1 MSEPPTTSATE
12 AATAIA
18 PQQIVFASP
27 TSMDS
32 GFPPSQPGTN
42 DAAAAITSTSSTV
55 AGGPPPAAPSAT
67 TSPISLP
74 TPLHAQSIPPSFSA
88 ASSAAVSRGSSIRSN
103 APPSSAST
111 TRIRKGLLSRAGSEA
126 EDRIHRAASGTQ
138 HPLTTDDDDDEL
150 MITDSGPMPRRFASQ
165 NRGPPGASSTSRQ
178 SSHSSLSPT
187 TWGQRSAALGQK
199 PQSSSSSIA
208 SGNRSGS
215 GDARE
220 GSASIG
226 GLSLG
231 RAMSVSSVSS
241 VNSTSSLEAVPFR
254 EAPLGNVRLGFG
266 GAGPRAAGRYARASP
281 YGPLS
286 TSMQP
291 STQSPSSAQDQV
303 HADGYAAI
311 VDLNPLESA
320 PLAPGAEAS
329 AAYAD
334 LSTSAPASDRHKG
347 VPKPASDAWMYRVGP
362 GMRTNKPRIPSEA
375 ASPESAELP
384 LDDAPSSSSPAKRS
398 RDVLRQKFAKGAG
411 RLGGKASIVT
421 GLGPAPSDQFAVYN
435 PLDSSEDEVNLVP
448 PMRTPL
454 PRNSSYFSSA
464 PHSANSA
471 AATPLHPSLT
481 PVPADFRTSSVTN
494 APLFVPKYGEDLLP
508 TRNTP
513 EPFLAPSSSSVPHDD
528 RIGPAA
534 SSSQAPSLP
543 PLSYAAGSSSITF
556 DLSPFFAA
564 SDAARIGGI
573 GHPRRRSSATQR
585 PQLLSAHSSNDA
597 FDRTASPG
605 LMVDDPSVASAPAA
619 QPSLYTVPSPALSAQ
634 RSPQVGPNLT
644 SSPSPHPT
652 PAEVV
657 RMEAQAGIASLP
669 DSPSEPSP
677 VPASYSPALGDETV
691 APRRLRDSSHPRI
704 RRPSS
709 GTGSE
714 ASLPMATAAGPSR
727 RPESLQRQRMWS
739 NAKRPA
745 ILRARTSESSI
756 SRGRRSQSHDC
767 KASSP
772 APQSPIEDPILE
784 GAYDRPGTHS
794 KNSSSS
800 TVPGNEL
807 DARVLPQV
815 SVIPEDD
822 DGSSTSIATP
832 QLRAVRAADVQSIT
846 SSRPPSG
853 VEMDQHMALSPP
865 NGSTPPF
872 MVRPSQ
878 APRSAS
884 PASQLARSPE
894 TIRIGPARFTDS
906 IYGRSPASISNLR
919 SPRLL
924 PSSASIA
931 SDSPKSPSPR
941 VSSARGPNDFH
952 FGETLGEGSYSTVL
966 EAWDLL
972 SGPTPKEPGI
982 VDPNATSAAAAMV
995 GSESSRK
1002 RRRKVDLTG
1011 RKAYA
1016 IKVLDKVHILKQ
1028 GKQKYVSIEKEA
1040 LSRMIRHPGVVTLFW
1055 TFQDRE
1061 SLYFV
1066 LELAS
1071 NGELLNFI
1079 RKHGSFDL
1087 TSARYYAAQLADTI
1101 DAMHRAGVVHRDVKP
1116 ENILLDARHRIK
1128 ITDFGSAKIVHAA
1141 GEADSQ
1147 TTTATAQQ
1155 NETQP
1160 ATSSQ
1165 NQPRAA
1171 SFVGTA
1177 EYVSPELLVEKAQPA
1192 GKPADWWAFGCVLFQ
1207 MIAGRPPFKGVN
1219 EYQTLQKVKNREFTF
1234 PEGFPEDAQD
1244 LIDRVLTLDPA
1255 KRPSAAE
1262 IKGHRF
1268 FSDIDFGT
1276 LWEADAPEIKTG
1288 LVQPLPPAQ
1297 QRELGETSDFSFD
1310 EGFGSSEE
1318 SQAYNGDTQSIDYQ
1332 SRGGPDESSLSLDA
1346 ASSGQPN
1353 DADDSELSDASSDNH
1368 REGRDGASSLPRRQ
1382 SGLQRLADGFQSRFM
1397 SNNTGGPLSGNGGSP
1412 AFAQQSGGGA
1422 APRRKFST
1430 MSIDGANPASSQ
1442 ATSENGSEGA
1452 GQVPSRTMRPFSRSM
1467 QTMGSNPSP
1476 SHSPSPSVVVRNQAS
1491 LSVLGANSNSS
1502 TGSGLQQ
1509 SWAALLLPKE
1519 LMLYSLP
1526 VAQKKTGTGKMFTK
1540 RRQLVLTDFPRLLC
1554 VKETAAALKVKSEV
1568 ILAIPASKACDT
1580 GASSTGNASANGETA
1595 PKAAEFEKVSG
1606 RQAPAVSDEEAEQDD
1621 DSTAA
1626 ANLRSASQQ
1635 QQAIPNLL
1643 TALEYRGGKAFTIR
1657 IANGRNFLYETIS
1670 GDASGLVKCI
1680 QEARRS
1686 ASTLLKQGL

>member
-1 MSEPPTTSATE
+1 MSEPPTTSTHAAATQAASQQSMVASPTPMDGGFLPSQTGADE
-12 AATAIA
+12 AATGSDATRSTLA
-18 PQQIVFASP
+18 E
-27 TSMDS
+27 
-32 GFPPSQPGTN
+32 GPPS
-42 DAAAAITSTSSTV
+42 
-55 AGGPPPAAPSAT
+55 AGPSAT

-103 APPSSAST
+103 APPSSSAST

-126 EDRIHRAASGTQ
+126 EDRIHRAASGAQ
-138 HPLTTDDDDDEL
+138 HQLTTDDDDDEL
-150 MITDSGPMPRRFASQ
+150 MISDSGPMPRRFASQ
-165 NRGPPGASSTSRQ
+165 NRGLSGASGTSRQ
-178 SSHSSLSPT
+178 SSQSSLSPT
-187 TWGQRSAALGQK
+187 SWGQRPAVLGQQ
-199 PQSSSSSIA
+199 PHSSSSSIA

-215 GDARE
+215 GDASE

-226 GLSLG
+226 GVSLG

-266 GAGPRAAGRYARASP
+266 GAGPRAAGRYGRASP

-286 TSMQP
+286 TSLQSSNQGT
-291 STQSPSSAQDQV
+291 STMQDQTP
-303 HADGYAAI
+303 ANG
-311 VDLNPLESA
+311 SA
-320 PLAPGAEAS
+320 VMATQAPPDSALLAPGAEEPAAS
-329 AAYAD
+329 TA
-334 LSTSAPASDRHKG
+334 LSSSAPASDRHKG

-362 GMRTNKPRIPSEA
+362 GMRTNKPRIPSA
-375 ASPESAELP
+375 TPSPESAELP
-384 LDDAPSSSSPAKRS
+384 LADAPSSYSPAKRS
-398 RDVLRQKFAKGAG
+398 REVLRQKFAKGAG

-421 GLGPAPSDQFAVYN
+421 GLGPAPSDQLAVYN

-464 PHSANSA
+464 PHSVNSA
-471 AATPLHPSLT
+471 ATTPLHALT

-494 APLFVPKYGEDLLP
+494 APLFVPKYAEDSLP
-508 TRNTP
+508 ARNAP
-513 EPFLAPSSSSVPHDD
+513 EPFLAPNSSSVPRDG
-528 RIGPAA
+528 RILPTAN
-534 SSSQAPSLP
+534 SSQAPSLP
-543 PLSYAAGSSSITF
+543 PLSHATGSNNITS
-556 DLSPFFAA
+556 DLSPFFTA
-564 SDAARIGGI
+564 SDAARISGI

-585 PQLLSAHSSNDA
+585 PLLVSTHSSNDA
-597 FDRTASPG
+597 LDRTASPG
-605 LMVDDPSVASAPAA
+605 LMVEDPSVASAPAA
-619 QPSLYTVPSPALSAQ
+619 QPSLYTAPSPASSAQ
-634 RSPQVGPNLT
+634 RSPQVEHSLT

-677 VPASYSPALGDETV
+677 IPASYSPAIGDDAG
-691 APRRLRDSSHPRI
+691 APRRIRDSSHSRV

-709 GTGSE
+709 ATGSD
-714 ASLPMATAAGPSR
+714 ASGSVAAAAGPSR
-727 RPESLQRQRMWS
+727 RPESLQRQRLWS

-745 ILRARTSESSI
+745 ILRARTSETSI
-756 SRGRRSQSHDC
+756 SRGRRSQSLDR
-767 KASSP
+767 KVSSP
-772 APQSPIEDPILE
+772 APQSPIEDPIME
-784 GAYDRPGTHS
+784 GAYDGPGMHS

-800 TVPGNEL
+800 TVPGNDLE
-807 DARVLPQV
+807 ARVPPQV

-822 DGSSTSIATP
+822 DGSSAATP

-853 VEMDQHMALSPP
+853 IEMDQSMALSPP
-865 NGSTPPF
+865 NGSTLPF
-872 MVRPSQ
+872 MVRPGQ
-878 APRSAS
+878 IPRSPS

-894 TIRIGPARFTDS
+894 TIRIGPARVTDS

-919 SPRLL
+919 SPRLQ

-931 SDSPKSPSPR
+931 SDRPKSPAPR
-941 VSSARGPNDFH
+941 TSSARGPNDFH
-952 FGETLGEGSYSTVL
+952 FGDTLGEGSYSTVL

-972 SGPTPKEPGI
+972 SGPTPKEPGV

-995 GSESSRK
+995 GSDSTRK

-1066 LELAS
+1066 LELAN

-1087 TSARYYAAQLADTI
+1087 ISARYYAAQLADTI

-1116 ENILLDARHRIK
+1116 ENILLDARHRMK

-1141 GEADSQ
+1141 GEADSK
-1147 TTTATAQQ
+1147 TTLANAQAG
-1155 NETQP
+1155 TTP
-1160 ATSSQ
+1160 SASPSPSQ
-1165 NQPRAA
+1165 SRAA

-1244 LIDRVLTLDPA
+1244 LINRVLTLDPA

-1262 IKGHRF
+1262 IKAHCF
-1268 FSDIDFGT
+1268 FSDIDFDT
-1276 LWEADAPEIKTG
+1276 LWEAEAPEIKTG
-1288 LVQPLPPAQ
+1288 LVQPLPAPPQ
-1297 QRELGETSDFSFD
+1297 QREFGETSDFSFD

-1332 SRGGPDESSLSLDA
+1332 SREGLDESSLSLDA

-1368 REGRDGASSLPRRQ
+1368 RDGREGASGLPRRQ

-1397 SNNTGGPLSGNGGSP
+1397 SNNAGGSP
-1412 AFAQQSGGGA
+1412 AFAQQNGGGA

-1430 MSIDGANPASSQ
+1430 MSIDGHNAGSSQ
-1442 ATSENGSEGA
+1442 AASENGSEGA
-1452 GQVPSRTMRPFSRSM
+1452 GQANSRTMRPFSRSM
-1467 QTMGSNPSP
+1467 QAMGSNASP
-1476 SHSPSPSVVVRNQAS
+1476 SHSPSPSAVLRNQGS
-1491 LSVLGANSNSS
+1491 TSVLGANSTSS
-1502 TGSGLQQ
+1502 TGTGLQK

-1554 VKETAAALKVKSEV
+1554 VKETATALKVKSEV
-1568 ILAIPASKACDT
+1568 ILAIPAPKTGGT
-1580 GASSTGNASANGETA
+1580 GASLTGDGSANGEGV
-1595 PKAAEFEKVSG
+1595 PKLGEFEKVSG
-1606 RQAPAVSDEEAEQDD
+1606 RQAPAVLDEEAEQDD
-1621 DSTAA
+1621 DSAA
-1626 ANLRSASQQ
+1626 AADLRSASQQ

-1657 IANGRNFLYETIS
+1657 IANGRTFLYETIS

-1686 ASTLLKQGL
+1686 ASS